1 MDALSVMNLLVA
13 EDELLAAADEL
24 LADADE
30 LLAEAAAGARVCQN
44 SSSAPGSSS
53 PSMVVE
59 VLFAPAVDED
69 DDDAADAE
77 ESKCAVFDFGAVKL
91 DAGCKMFAFGAE
103 LLEDEAPP
111 WDDAGATG
119 TLRALPITNAD
130 GC

>member
-13 EDELLAAADEL
+13 
-24 LADADE
+24 ADE

-69 DDDAADAE
+69 EDEAADAE
-77 ESKCAVFDFGAVKL
+77 SVEESKCDDFNFGAVKL
-91 DAGCKMFAFGAE
+91 DAGCKMFALGAE
-103 LLEDEAPP
+103 LLEDKAPP
-111 WDDAGATG
+111 WNGAGAAG

-130 GC
+130 G